1 MKIKRFVNDDNPRQ
15 QDGVIV
21 LSFVRPSVITTE
33 MWPTELIELSDSRAT
48 VLYPPPQKKK
58 SCVIYCV
65 NNASSFDTNTLEY

>member
-33 MWPTELIELSDSRAT
+33 MWLATELIELSDSRAT
-48 VLYPPPQKKK
+48 VLYPPPPKKK
-58 SCVIYCV
+58 VV
-65 NNASSFDTNTLEY
+65 SFIA